1 MDIFLHPENWIALLT
16 LTFLEIVL
24 GIDNIIFISIVT
36 NKLPVQNRRAVR
48 NIGLILA
55 MLFRS
60 LLLLTISFF
69 IRLTN
74 PLFTVFSLGISVRDL
89 VLIAGGLF
97 LLLKSISEIHQKMEG
112 GGDHTPHVKARKNV
126 ASVLTQIVL
135 LDLIFSFDSILT
147 AIGLSDKV
155 LLMIIAIVI
164 AIGVMMIFASAVSK
178 FINAHPTLQI
188 LALSFLILIGF
199 MLILDGL
206 HYHVPKGYIYFA
218 VFFSLVVEMINIRM
232 KRKMQAV
239 HLQHPGSAEHGDASH
254 N

>member
-36 NKLPVQNRRAVR
+36 NRLPVQSRRAVR
-48 NIGLILA
+48 NIGLVLA

-69 IRLTN
+69 IKLTN

-112 GGDHTPHVKARKNV
+112 GGDHTPHVKARKTV

-164 AIGVMMIFASAVSK
+164 AIGVMMIFAGAVSK

-188 LALSFLILIGF
+188 LALAFLILIGF
-199 MLILDGL
+199 MLILDGM

-232 KRKMQAV
+232 KRKMLAV
-239 HLQHPGSAEHGDASH
+239 HPQHPGSAEHGDASH